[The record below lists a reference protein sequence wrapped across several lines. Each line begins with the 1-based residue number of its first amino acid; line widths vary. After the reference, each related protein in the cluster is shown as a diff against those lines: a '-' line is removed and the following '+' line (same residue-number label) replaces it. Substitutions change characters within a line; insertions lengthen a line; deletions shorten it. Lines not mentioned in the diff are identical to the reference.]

1 MGTGASAN
9 SDSSSHG
16 GEEREDQGGG
26 QLYVSLKLENYKLK
40 GDLIPHVFGS
50 SPIFGSWDSSK
61 ALPMERES
69 TSVWQLSFV
78 VPPSHETLEFKFL
91 LRPKDG
97 YTPCLVEEGPNRV
110 LSGGR
115 LQGDMRAALF
125 RLSVDAVL
133 EYGVCIKADRVSPF
147 NLAASWRAY
156 QENLRPSTV
165 RGIPDISINSVPE
178 TGFENGS
185 SESLELDLEDY
196 VVPSPTNSGQVYAAN
211 LTETPRSRASGHHS
225 PSTSP
230 HFLRNGGNDVDWP
243 SVSKETE
250 LTTDPEKACAP
261 SGLVNTKSVVG
272 TSLQKQESHKGL
284 FVDRGVGSP
293 RLVKSASA
301 STFATD
307 LKLTESKNTM
317 PAAVGAVAAAAVA
330 DHMLG
335 PKEDRHLAI
344 VLVGLPARGKTFTAA
359 KLTRY
364 LRWLGHDTK
373 HFNVGKAFEV
383 WN

>member
-1 MGTGASAN
+1 MFDILA
-9 SDSSSHG
+9 
-16 GEEREDQGGG
+16 
-26 QLYVSLKLENYKLK
+26 
-40 GDLIPHVFGS
+40 
-50 SPIFGSWDSSK
+50 
-61 ALPMERES
+61 
-69 TSVWQLSFV
+69 TSVDKSYLV
-78 VPPSHETLEFKFL
+78 GVFL
-91 LRPKDG
+91 L
-97 YTPCLVEEGPNRV
+97 
-110 LSGGR
+110 
-115 LQGDMRAALF
+115 
-125 RLSVDAVL
+125 
-133 EYGVCIKADRVSPF
+133 
-147 NLAASWRAY
+147 LA
-156 QENLRPSTV
+156 
-165 RGIPDISINSVPE
+165 GIQ
-178 TGFENGS
+178 NGS

-196 VVPSPTNSGQVYAAN
+196 VVPSPVNSGQVYAAN

-225 PSTSP
+225 PSTSS

-243 SVSKETE
+243 SVSKVNIITSESIVKMSISVLMFKQETE

-261 SGLVNTKSVVG
+261 SGLVNAKSVVG

-373 HFNVGKAFEV
+373 HFNVGKYRRLKFGTNQV
-383 WN
+383 TFFLKI